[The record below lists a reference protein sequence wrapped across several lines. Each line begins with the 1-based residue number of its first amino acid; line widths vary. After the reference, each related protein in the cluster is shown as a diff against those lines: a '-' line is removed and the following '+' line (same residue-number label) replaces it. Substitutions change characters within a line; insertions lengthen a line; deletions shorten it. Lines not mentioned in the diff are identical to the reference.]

1 MADNM
6 MVGNNRAV
14 YNLLDLLSDL
24 GGIDMFLFTFFA
36 RFLTPISKHSFNLK
50 AIKKLYM
57 ARTKDKDLFPGAR
70 KPDPTRK
77 REDPKW
83 QQKQIFKDDLRA
95 DAIK

>member
-57 ARTKDKDLFPGAR
+57 ARTQDKEMFLGSK
-70 KPDPTRK
+70 KPVPSYK
-77 REDPKW
+77 REDLKW
-83 QQKQIFKDDLRA
+83 Q
-95 DAIK
+95 